1 MSIDQSILNYDEMI
15 SPGNLLKTQQ
25 EFNTFLN
32 VPASEEDLKCFLKVC
47 EEQELYEWCIDIN
60 NKINEKIK

>member
-25 EFNTFLN
+25 EFNSFLN
-32 VPASEEDLKCFLKVC
+32 VPASKEDLQCFLKVC
-47 EEQELYEWCIDIN
+47 EEQELYEWCTDIN